1 MSRILGIW
9 PKVKRTAEGE
19 ARPTLVAIKDG
30 DSVAVLT
37 LDDDTAE
44 LDLTLGRFPISYRSL
59 EEGEDK
65 NAFLPHHV
73 KVAKR
78 GDKETTRVPAAFDGL
93 KDGDTVAMILGGSG
107 DRFAFALSR
116 RAEEVGAK
124 VLRIA
129 PFTFK
134 ENRNGAG
141 KGEDHITLANLAATR
156 LELFYVVDPRE
167 RDIIAVREAY
177 RARRD
182 AQKDR
187 IRCEQRLRQRFIGQ
201 IFLSPEGKYPEGAIE
216 DEFDRQKANDAIL
229 GNLMREEARRE
240 TELKN
245 AVRRLDV
252 WKEIFGPVEGCGE
265 IIAAGIITAVGD
277 IRRFAT
283 DAKLKAYCGVHV
295 LSDGRFPR
303 KRLGTVA
310 NWTGEARQALYQ
322 LAEQFVRRPDSL
334 WGLKYRE
341 YKVNLR
347 TRHPE
352 AVADEKGKKKFT
364 DMHIHKTAQWR
375 ALSRFVEWLHREWSR
390 LEARRL
396 AEQQSTQ

>member
-1 MSRILGIW
+1 MPRILGIW
-9 PKVKRTAEGE
+9 PRVKRTAEGE

-30 DSVAVLT
+30 DTVTVLT

-44 LDLTLGRFPISYRSL
+44 LDLTLGRFPVSYRPL

-65 NAFLPHHV
+65 SVFLPHHV

-78 GDKETTRVPAAFDGL
+78 GDRETTRVPAAFEGL
-93 KDGDTVAMILGGSG
+93 RSGDTVAMILGGSG

-116 RAEEVGAK
+116 RAEEVGAT
-124 VLRIA
+124 VLRVA
-129 PFTFK
+129 PFVLK
-134 ENRNGAG
+134 ENRNGAQ
-141 KGEDHITLANLAATR
+141 KEEDHITLANLAATR
-156 LELFYVVDPRE
+156 PELFYVVDPRE

-201 IFLSPEGKYPEGAIE
+201 VFLSPEGKYPEGAIE
-216 DEFDRQKANDAIL
+216 DEFDRQKASDDIL
-229 GNLMREEARRE
+229 KNLMREEARRE

-245 AVRRLDV
+245 AVRRLDI

-265 IIAAGIITAVGD
+265 IIAAGIITAIGD

-322 LAEQFVRRPDSL
+322 LAEQFVRRPDSH

-352 AVADEKGKKKFT
+352 AIADEKGKKRFT

-390 LEARRL
+390 LETRRL
-396 AEQQSTQ
+396 SEQQSIR